1 MTDAMLNLLA
11 KVQARHAAAVRACDR
26 NYSWETYVAVID
38 ARARLEYLTSFMRT
52 LEAKGARMKP
62 EPDPNT
68 LVYGPFT
75 AKLDLMAE
83 RMLEL
88 IQRHPH
94 GSCLV
99 LGMLPADIMESFDIM
114 LRERIPDHYLDFG
127 AEVIGDLFC
136 ENGARIRQE
145 ITHRVTAA
153 ILRKATEKGICQV

>member
-1 MTDAMLNLLA
+1 MKDGMLNLLA
-11 KVQARHAAAVRACDR
+11 KVQARHRAAVLAHDR
-26 NYSWETYVAVID
+26 NYCRETHYALEA
-38 ARARLEYLTSFMRT
+38 ARDRLDYLTSFMRT

-75 AKLDLMAE
+75 ANIDAMAN

-94 GSCLV
+94 GSCIV